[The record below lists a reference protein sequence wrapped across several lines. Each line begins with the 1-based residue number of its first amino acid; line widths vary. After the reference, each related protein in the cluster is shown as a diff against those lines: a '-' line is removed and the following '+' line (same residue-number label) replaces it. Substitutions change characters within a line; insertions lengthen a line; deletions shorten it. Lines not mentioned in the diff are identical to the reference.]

1 MMNDIETTDRIKSI
15 ALTLEQWN
23 KIYTQIAKDYPS
35 SVLLIREKT
44 KSVLGFTVRRQQKW
58 SQDIGGSYCEDSIAL
73 DFFDAKKKTLFLL
86 RYSDFLTNSGKI
98 DLRNP

>member
-15 ALTLEQWN
+15 TLTLEQWS
-23 KIYTQIAKDYPS
+23 KIHTQIAKDYPS
-35 SVLLIREKT
+35 SVLLIRKKM

-58 SQDIGGSYCEDSIAL
+58 NQDIGGSYCEDSIAL
-73 DFFDAKKKTLFLL
+73 DFFDAKKKTFFLL

-98 DLRNP
+98 DLRHC